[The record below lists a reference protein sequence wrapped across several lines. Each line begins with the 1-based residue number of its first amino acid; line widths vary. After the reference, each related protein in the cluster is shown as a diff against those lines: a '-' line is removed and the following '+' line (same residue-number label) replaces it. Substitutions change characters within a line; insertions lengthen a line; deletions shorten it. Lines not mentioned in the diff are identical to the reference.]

1 MTYDFL
7 KNFPQRM
14 KNVGLYATLAGNITS
29 RTKWNEYGFEKNNE
43 RINLVFSVLLFIMER
58 SLREEICTLDD
69 IAVFIDDI
77 NDEYYHKELSYDDC
91 LSLSDFIVDVI
102 LSN

>member
-43 RINLVFSVLLFIMER
+43 RINLVFSVLLFIMEVV
-58 SLREEICTLDD
+58 SIVQQK
-69 IAVFIDDI
+69 IIGAVAEFKFIRMNASHTIDKGT
-77 NDEYYHKELSYDDC
+77 EQFHPAFVC
-91 LSLSDFIVDVI
+91 LLGV
-102 LSN
+102 L